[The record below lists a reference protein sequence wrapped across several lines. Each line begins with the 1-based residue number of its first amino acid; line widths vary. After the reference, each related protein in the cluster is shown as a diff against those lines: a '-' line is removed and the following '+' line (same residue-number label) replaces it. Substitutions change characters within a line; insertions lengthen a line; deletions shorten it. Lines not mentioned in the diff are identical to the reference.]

1 MQEPLPA
8 TVEQA
13 LQDSASRLAFLTGA
27 ERAGRWREAFG
38 PAVDRVPNPA
48 WLFAD
53 DEKTPLLLGFPL
65 RVSTEWESF
74 LRDLTRLVS
83 AESAYRRSL
92 ALQQEVNKV
101 ALVELRRAMVARIG
115 ELFEHAILYD
125 YGQRFPEVFCLALT
139 RELSDRIA
147 AVSQELAA
155 NAPQITTRALDEI
168 RYGIGQR
175 VADVT
180 YRARMQALDRV
191 RNVEGLQPTPAARA
205 FADQLRD
212 DLMPF
217 VERRL
222 GKDLRELHS
231 YLQGH
236 LRLDASRFQNLFNG
250 TTAQLQQLRASDPSF
265 DKVAAA
271 IDPET
276 VTLPPDRLLFSNAVL
291 TLLDSW
297 PNPRTP
303 RLSADMRHLLA
314 DVGAR
319 CRRFEV
325 IATLRERIF
334 PVAERGTHPVTQVDR
349 RIVTLSRFTRPLDFT
364 AAGVLPSVVRR
375 YGLLYDL
382 VEFSQL
388 LEELRRHGRTT
399 EESAMRTMVRFL
411 AQVESI
417 RERYRL
423 KFEKFMGD
431 GAFYSARSAK
441 SVMLAATELRLLYEK
456 MRAEG
461 FPFDR
466 GLRLA
471 LNIGTYH
478 LLPMVAA
485 AVDRPH
491 FEFFGHGLV
500 ELARLTTGK
509 TTHEVEDIADF
520 LIAAGYDV
528 HRVLQFLEP
537 VRHSSRFS
545 EFIKDR
551 PYAAF
556 IAENGELVNLGG
568 VATEGFLR
576 DLELEWG
583 VAAMLEAEHWGQQW
597 LLLATGPDADTGP
610 WVGLRFL
617 GTARLKGLD
626 PTPLAETVV
635 FEALPETHRPLVG
648 AMPLLTTLQQ
658 LAGGSHEAPTASAA
672 ASPEV
677 DPALCVIS
685 ALEDDANRTWYI
697 GRYEEEVDAMLNA
710 FRVKLNPVGLK
721 DGEPFEAWL
730 FQRRSEL
737 AMLYQGLRRDSTGAT
752 VPLEHL
758 RRHEGYFACALAA
771 PHRSPR

>member
-1 MQEPLPA
+1 MQDPVPT
-8 TVEQA
+8 TVEKA
-13 LQDSASRLAFLTGA
+13 LQKNASRLVFLTA
-27 ERAGRWREAFG
+27 ADQAGRWREAFG
-38 PAVDRVPNPA
+38 AAADRVPSPA

-53 DEKTPLLLGFPL
+53 DERTALVLGFPL

-74 LRDLTRLVS
+74 LRDLSRRVA
-83 AESAYRRSL
+83 AEAKYRRSL
-92 ALQQEVNKV
+92 VLQEEVGKA
-101 ALVELRRAMVARIG
+101 ALVDLRRTMVGRIS

-125 YGQRFPEVFCLALT
+125 YGQRLPEVLCLALT
-139 RELSDRIA
+139 RELAERVA
-147 AVSQELAA
+147 AVSQEIAA
-155 NAPQITTRALDEI
+155 DTPQIAGRALDEI

-175 VADVT
+175 LADVA
-180 YRARMQALDRV
+180 YRARVQALDRA
-191 RNVEGLQPTPAARA
+191 RQSEAQQPTPAARA

-212 DLMPF
+212 DLLPF
-217 VERRL
+217 VERRI
-222 GKDLRELHS
+222 GKDLHELYA

-236 LRLDASRFQNLFNG
+236 LRLDASRFQNLFNA
-250 TTAQLQQLRASDPSF
+250 TTAQLQQLRESDPSF

-271 IDPET
+271 VDLES
-276 VTLPPDRLLFSNAVL
+276 VTLPPDRLLFSTAVL
-291 TLLDSW
+291 NLLDSW

-325 IATLRERIF
+325 ISTLRDAIF
-334 PVAERGTHPVTQVDR
+334 QVAERGSRPVTQVER
-349 RIVTLSRFTRPLDFT
+349 KVVTLSRFTRPLDFT
-364 AAGVLPSVVRR
+364 TAGVLASVVRR

-388 LEELRRHGRTT
+388 VEELRRRGRTT
-399 EESAMRTMVRFL
+399 EESAMRNMVRFL
-411 AQVESI
+411 ASVDEI
-417 RERYRL
+417 RERHRL

-431 GAFYSARSAK
+431 GAFCTARSAT
-441 SVMLAATELRLLYEK
+441 SVLRAATELRLLYERL
-456 MRAEG
+456 RAQG

-471 LNIGTYH
+471 LNVGTYH
-478 LLPMVAA
+478 LLPMVSA

-528 HRVLQFLEP
+528 HRVLEFLEP
-537 VRHSSRFS
+537 VRHSKRFA

-556 IAENGELVNLGG
+556 IAENAELVNLGG

-576 DLELEWG
+576 DLELELG
-583 VAAMLEAEHWGQQW
+583 GAAMFEAEHAGHQW
-597 LLLATGPDADTGP
+597 LLLAAGSAPEDGP
-610 WVGLRFL
+610 WAGLRFL

-626 PTPLAETVV
+626 PTPLAEIIV
-635 FEALPETHRPLVG
+635 FEQRPTSYRALPAET
-648 AMPLLTTLQQ
+648 PLLTTLQQ
-658 LAGGSHEAPTASAA
+658 LGGQGREVSAESPATA
-672 ASPEV
+672 PEV

-685 ALEDDANRTWYI
+685 ALEEDSNRTWYI
-697 GRYEEEVDAMLNA
+697 GRFEEEVDAMLNA

-737 AMLYQGLRRDSTGAT
+737 AMLYQGLRRDSMGAT
-752 VPLEHL
+752 VPLENL
-758 RRHEGYFACALAA
+758 RRHEGYFACVLAA

>member
-13 LQDSASRLAFLTGA
+13 LQDSASRLSFLTDA

-38 PAVDRVPNPA
+38 LAVERVPNPA
-48 WLFAD
+48 WLFAE

-65 RVSTEWESF
+65 RVTTEWESF
-74 LRDLTRLVS
+74 LRDLTRLVT
-83 AESAYRRSL
+83 AEANYRRSL
-92 ALQQEVNKV
+92 ALQQEVSKA
-101 ALVELRRAMVARIG
+101 ALVELRRAMVGRVS
-115 ELFEHAILYD
+115 ELFEHALLYD

-139 RELSDRIA
+139 RELAERVAAVTQAIA
-147 AVSQELAA
+147 AET
-155 NAPQITTRALDEI
+155 PQITARALDEI

-175 VADVT
+175 LADVT
-180 YRARMQALDRV
+180 YRARLQALDRV
-191 RNVEGLQPTPAARA
+191 RQSEGLQATPASRA

-236 LRLDASRFQNLFNG
+236 LRLDAARFQNLFNT
-250 TTAQLQQLRASDPSF
+250 TTAQLQQLRGSDPSF
-265 DKVAAA
+265 DKVATAV
-271 IDPET
+271 DPDT
-276 VTLPPDRLLFSNAVL
+276 ATLPAERLLFSPVVL
-291 TLLDSW
+291 SLLDSW

-314 DVGAR
+314 EVGAR

-334 PVAERGTHPVTQVDR
+334 PVAERGTHPVTQVER
-349 RIVTLSRFTRPLDFT
+349 RVVTLSRFTRPLDFT
-364 AAGVLPSVVRR
+364 AAGVLASVVSR

-388 LEELRRHGRTT
+388 LEELRRRGRTT

-411 AQVESI
+411 ARVEAI
-417 RERYRL
+417 RERHRL

-431 GAFYSARSAK
+431 GAFYTARSAK
-441 SVMLAATELRLLYEK
+441 SVLLAATELRLLYERL
-456 MRAEG
+456 RADG

-478 LLPMVAA
+478 LLPMVSS

-537 VRHSSRFS
+537 VRQSSRFA

-556 IAENGELVNLGG
+556 IAENAELVNLGG
-568 VATEGFLR
+568 VVTEGFLR
-576 DLELEWG
+576 DIELEWADATILQADHG
-583 VAAMLEAEHWGQQW
+583 GHEW
-597 LLLATGPDADTGP
+597 LLLATGPDPDEGP

-635 FEALPETHRPLVG
+635 FEQLPAVHRALPPQT
-648 AMPLLTTLQQ
+648 PLLTTLQQ
-658 LAGGSHEAPTASAA
+658 VAGASHDAAGSAGAT
-672 ASPEV
+672 PEV

-697 GRYEEEVDAMLNA
+697 GRYEEDVDAMLNA

-730 FQRRSEL
+730 FQRRGEL
-737 AMLYQGLRRDSTGAT
+737 AMLYQGLRRDSAGAT
-752 VPLEHL
+752 VPLDHL